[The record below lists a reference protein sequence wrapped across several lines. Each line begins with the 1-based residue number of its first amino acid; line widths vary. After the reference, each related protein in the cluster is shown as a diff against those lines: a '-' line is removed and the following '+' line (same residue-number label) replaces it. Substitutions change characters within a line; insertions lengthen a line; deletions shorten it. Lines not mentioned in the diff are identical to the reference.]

1 MSILKV
7 LSNLIQQSSVVQCI
21 CTKNGFLSKLLSKMS
36 KYSETKSVHS
46 VTSQM
51 FDFRLLFLFTAL
63 CPEQRDVARHNH
75 EAVEIQLKVIRD
87 IIKDGQESVSN
98 ESTLVIGEVLKVRER
113 F

>member
-1 MSILKV
+1 
-7 LSNLIQQSSVVQCI
+7 
-21 CTKNGFLSKLLSKMS
+21 MS
-36 KYSETKSVHS
+36 KYSETESVHS

-98 ESTLVIGEVLKVRER
+98 ESTQVIGEVLKVRE
-113 F
+113 